1 VYYTH
6 TLDRANLGNAKTMGI
21 EKYLNLVENQFSL
34 VLILFYIPYGLCNI
48 PAVLY
53 VYAKYQL
60 AVEQIL
66 TRK

>member
-1 VYYTH
+1 
-6 TLDRANLGNAKTMGI
+6 MGI
-21 EKYLNLVENQFSL
+21 EKYLNLGENQFSL